1 MNEYEFTLKFSLPD
15 SKAMPDEYLEALGQ
29 SCDDAIVGAG
39 HAGRV
44 ALNFLR
50 TENNAVE
57 AVLTAIDDVK
67 TAIPGAK
74 LIEVTPDLVGVTDI
88 AEITGKSRQYIR
100 KLMQQKGCPPPVYE
114 DKLALWHLED
124 IAGWLVNDCGYALDS
139 SMRELA
145 PITNLLNRCIYQEQ
159 TKIDPDTEKRVLS
172 ACA

>member
-15 SKAMPDEYLEALGQ
+15 SKESPEQYLEALANA
-29 SCDDAIVGAG
+29 CDDAIVGVG
-39 HAGRV
+39 NTGRI

-57 AVLTAIDDVK
+57 ALLTAIDDVK

-74 LIEVTPDLVGVTDI
+74 LIEVAPDLVGVTDI
-88 AEITGKSRQYIR
+88 AEITDKSRQYIR

-124 IAGWLVNDCGYALDS
+124 IAGWLVDDCGYAFDS
-139 SMRELA
+139 SVREIA
-145 PITNLLNRCIYQEQ
+145 RITNLLNRCIYREL

>member
-1 MNEYEFTLKFSLPD
+1 MNEYEFTLKFFLPD
-15 SKAMPDEYLEALGQ
+15 SKESPEQYLEAL
-29 SCDDAIVGAG
+29 SNACDDAIVGLG
-39 HAGRV
+39 STGRV

-57 AVLTAIDDVK
+57 ALLTAIDDVK
-67 TAIPGAK
+67 RAIPGAK

-88 AEITGKSRQYIR
+88 AGITGKSRQYIR

-124 IAGWLVNDCGYALDS
+124 IAGWLIDDCGYALDPPV
-139 SMRELA
+139 RELA
-145 PITNLLNRCIYQEQ
+145 RITNLLNRCIYQEQ

-172 ACA
+172 VCA